1 MRPQMTP
8 TIHQLYV
15 RPRRTGGKC
24 KTPNTGPRNFAIP
37 KTSAGPS
44 QKAWRMSYPSEQ
56 PYKTA
61 TPTPASSSEPAPP
74 PHEPYDEDDITD
86 AKGVTMHKNGWQYK
100 VTVKCKNCAAQYKTR
115 WGADSDPY
123 KELAKAGWDKGRD
136 RCGNYSWQ
144 QAHCPN
150 FRQSCYTMQT

>member
-1 MRPQMTP
+1 MARARRKHKAEEFRYSEEIRRAVAESLANVVPERT
-8 TIHQLYV
+8 TIQDNDI
-15 RPRRTGGKC
+15 
-24 KTPNTGPRNFAIP
+24 NTSPP
-37 KTSAGPS
+37 PS
-44 QKAWRMSYPSEQ
+44 PPSWPAQ
-56 PYKTA
+56 
-61 TPTPASSSEPAPP
+61 ASSSEPAPP

-100 VTVKCKNCAAQYKTR
+100 VTVKCKNCAAQYRTR

-150 FRQSCYTMQT
+150 FRQGCYTMQT

>member
-1 MRPQMTP
+1 MQDAKHRAEKLRYSEDIRRAVAESLANVVPERT
-8 TIHQLYV
+8 TIQDND
-15 RPRRTGGKC
+15 T
-24 KTPNTGPRNFAIP
+24 NTSPP
-37 KTSAGPS
+37 PS
-44 QKAWRMSYPSEQ
+44 PPSW
-56 PYKTA
+56 PA
-61 TPTPASSSEPAPP
+61 PASSSEPAPP

-100 VTVKCKNCAAQYKTR
+100 VTVKCKNCTAQYRTR
-115 WGADSDPY
+115 SGTDSDPY